1 MPGVAKEDLTIEA
14 KENANRIA
22 GKKEVKYQE
31 DASIHRRERIR
42 GMFDRT
48 IAIPIPI
55 DPDRIRAEYRDGV
68 LALFLPRA
76 EREKP
81 RSIKIA

>member
-1 MPGVAKEDLTIEA
+1 
-14 KENANRIA
+14 
-22 GKKEVKYQE
+22 
-31 DASIHRRERIR
+31 
-42 GMFDRT
+42 MFDRT

>member
-1 MPGVAKEDLTIEA
+1 MAHHVLPFRRASEA
-14 KENANRIA
+14 SRGNPSDNHP
-22 GKKEVKYQE
+22 
-31 DASIHRRERIR
+31 DR